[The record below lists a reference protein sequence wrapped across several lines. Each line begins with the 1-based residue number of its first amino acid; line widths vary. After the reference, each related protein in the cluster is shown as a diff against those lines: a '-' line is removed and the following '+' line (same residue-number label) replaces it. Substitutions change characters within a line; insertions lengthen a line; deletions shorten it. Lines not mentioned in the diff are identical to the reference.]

1 MDQERQ
7 SDRILE
13 PVLNDE
19 MKAIAARR
27 KKINPDVSEAAPNDL
42 FGIALSGGGIRSAT
56 INLGILEV
64 LNKCGVLPLA
74 DYLSTVSGGGYIGG
88 YVHATLYKND
98 CSKTSKDAE
107 QHGLY
112 ASLFPEDHIEHF
124 KKYGYYLAPGTGLIK
139 VLNRLRLA
147 GGFVASFI
155 MNLVWVLATF
165 FSLALFLRAAY
176 SIHVP
181 YGHMIHYL
189 VGASVIFL
197 SYHFFFHPLRYID
210 YKLWPTNALN
220 YAEGVLLCFLATL
233 SPFLLYR
240 AYGGDCHNPLLTYAP
255 FILLVTGFFANPN
268 LLALHRFYR
277 DRIATAFMKT
287 AGKGDAALKLH
298 QLALGGDP
306 NNWHC
311 APYPLINACLNL
323 QGAKDNK
330 FMGTKTSD
338 YFLLSPLYCGSKL
351 TGFVKTNT
359 PGYSSM
365 TLPSAVAVS
374 GAAVN
379 PEMGTSTNKVL
390 AFLMTSLNLRLGY
403 WAVNPKYGDTPFYRR
418 LVWWPYYHIMELLSK
433 TDTRKRRVNISDGGH
448 IENLAVYEL
457 LRRKCKLIIAID
469 AGADPEYRFSDLKNL
484 VIRARNELGIEINFR
499 DGQAPEQVI
508 APEPSS
514 GFSKQHYVVADIKE
528 LPGKTEGVGYTGLL
542 VYVKASMLAG
552 NTWKIS
558 NDESYFYKTYHPT
571 FPHESTADQFF
582 DPQQWRAYYQLGKFI
597 AGNLLG
603 VVIENNPNY
612 GTEVSIKSTK
622 ELHNWFDTRIREQR

>member
-1 MDQERQ
+1 MDEERP

-13 PVLNDE
+13 PVLKDE

-27 KKINPDVSEAAPNDL
+27 KKINPDSGEDVADDL

-64 LNKCGVLPLA
+64 LNKCGILPLA

-88 YVHATLYKND
+88 YVHATLSKND
-98 CSKTSKDAE
+98 CPKTSKQAGK
-107 QHGLY
+107 QGPY
-112 ASLFPEDHIEHF
+112 ASLFLKEHIEHL

-139 VLNRLRLA
+139 VFNRLRLG
-147 GGFVASFI
+147 GGFAASFI

-165 FSLALFLRAAY
+165 LSLALLLRAAY

-181 YGHMIHYL
+181 YEHMIRYL
-189 VGASVIFL
+189 VGASVVVLAYHYFL
-197 SYHFFFHPLRYID
+197 HPLRYVD
-210 YKLWPTNALN
+210 YKLWPSNVLN
-220 YAEGVLLCFLATL
+220 YTEGVLLCFLAAL

-240 AYGGDCHNPLLTYAP
+240 AYGGGCHTPLLTYAP

-277 DRIATAFMKT
+277 DRIAAAFMKK
-287 AGKGDAALKLH
+287 AGAGDAALILH
-298 QLALGGDP
+298 ELALGGDP
-306 NNWHC
+306 DKWHC
-311 APYPLINACLNL
+311 APYPLINTCLNL
-323 QGAKDNK
+323 QGAKDDK

-351 TGFVKTNT
+351 TGFVKTNS
-359 PGYSSM
+359 PGFSSM
-365 TLPSAVAVS
+365 TLSSAIAVS

-390 AFLMTSLNLRLGY
+390 AFLMTLLNLRLGY
-403 WAVNPKYGDTPFYRR
+403 WVINPKYGDKPFYRR
-418 LVWWPYYHIMELLSK
+418 FVWWPYYHIMELLSK

-448 IENLAVYEL
+448 IENLGVYEL

-469 AGADPEYRFSDLKNL
+469 AGSDPEYRFSDLKNL
-484 VIRARNELGIEINFR
+484 VIRARNELGIEIDFTE
-499 DGQAPEQVI
+499 GQAPEQVI
-508 APEPSS
+508 APESS
-514 GFSKQHYVVADIKE
+514 LGFSKQHYVVAEIKE
-528 LPGKTEGVGYTGLL
+528 LPGKSEGVGYTGLL

-552 NTWKIS
+552 KTWKKS
-558 NDESYFYKTYHPT
+558 NDESYFYKTYHPA

-582 DPQQWRAYYQLGKFI
+582 DPQQWTAYYQLGKFI

-603 VVIENNPNY
+603 VTVENNPNY
-612 GTEVSIKSTK
+612 GAEVSIKSTG
-622 ELHNWFDTRIREQR
+622 ELCYWFDTKIREQQ